1 MSEPACKASGSLS
14 LTEPV
19 LFWVCNDTSNLVAAT
34 ISQHLKS
41 ENRFLSQRLPVEH
54 LGSSN
59 VGLVV
64 CAILEPQHF
73 STAIAAILQARK
85 QNSRAMLLVFLIPE
99 LLQYRSALI
108 EAGAHLVITEVHQIP
123 AVLSKCAGDLILS
136 REGMHPITSGLVS
149 RLPWANLDES

>member
-1 MSEPACKASGSLS
+1 
-14 LTEPV
+14 
-19 LFWVCNDTSNLVAAT
+19 
-34 ISQHLKS
+34 
-41 ENRFLSQRLPVEH
+41 
-54 LGSSN
+54 
-59 VGLVV
+59 
-64 CAILEPQHF
+64 
-73 STAIAAILQARK
+73 
-85 QNSRAMLLVFLIPE
+85 MLLVFLIPE